1 MPPESVPMNR
11 SEIRSEAEIEAL
23 TRNVLGRVPVLRQRL
38 QELGSTPSIDPGSI
52 AGIDQRDPLG
62 HHVLEHALQ
71 ALGAADDLIETWRL
85 VYLANIR
92 PATGHVVLLRTVL
105 ETATL
110 TRWLVDLT
118 LSPED
123 RVRRGILAHLAY
135 CDERARFEAVFDR
148 TRITVTPPAKWGED
162 RLAELIAECT
172 RSDIR
177 VTDAKGEPLR
187 PDSATNRCAAYAHAP
202 AFGGGAAYRV
212 LSAFAHGHQWT
223 LPFLT
228 RELHPEIPTP
238 TDAIITK
245 VSFDPAVMAAATDWG
260 VMTFAE
266 ALNDVLRYI
275 QPAVSPAASMRLQKR
290 PVPLN
295 RSQRR
300 QARRNSP

>member
-1 MPPESVPMNR
+1 MPPESVPLNR
-11 SEIRSEAEIEAL
+11 SEIMSEAEIEAL
-23 TRNVLGRVPVLRQRL
+23 TRDLLGRVPLLRQRL
-38 QELGSTPSIDPGSI
+38 QELGSTPSIDAGSA

-62 HHVLEHALQ
+62 HHVWEHALQ

-118 LSPED
+118 LSPEE
-123 RVRRGILAHLAY
+123 RVRRGILAHLAD

-148 TRITVTPPAKWGED
+148 TRITVTPPAKWGNE
-162 RLAELIAECT
+162 RLAELLAECG
-172 RSDIR
+172 RRDIR
-177 VTDAKGEPLR
+177 VIDRKGEPMR
-187 PDSATNRCAAYAHAP
+187 PDSATDRCRRYARAT
-202 AFGGGAAYRV
+202 AFGGEAAYRV

-223 LPFLT
+223 LTFLT
-228 RELHPEIPTP
+228 RELHPEISTP
-238 TDAIITK
+238 TDAIVTK

-266 ALNDVLRYI
+266 ALNDVVRYI
-275 QPAVSPAASMRLQKR
+275 QPAVPPADSVDPQER
-290 PVPLN
+290 PAPLN
-295 RSQRR
+295 RRQRR